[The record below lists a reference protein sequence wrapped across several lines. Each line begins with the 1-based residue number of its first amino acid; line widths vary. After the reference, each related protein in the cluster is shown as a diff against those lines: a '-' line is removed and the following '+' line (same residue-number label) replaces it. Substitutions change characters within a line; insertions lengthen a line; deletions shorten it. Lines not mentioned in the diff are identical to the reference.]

1 LRLAVDA
8 LIQRQQAIVDW
19 WRHNVAVHHG
29 GDRRS
34 SSHGTGNLKVAD
46 AEKLIGFSDSTV
58 ARFRAFLQDIEAYR
72 ERLVRRCMRE
82 AMPVL
87 LQLR

>member
-1 LRLAVDA
+1 M
-8 LIQRQQAIVDW
+8 
-19 WRHNVAVHHG
+19 
-29 GDRRS
+29 
-34 SSHGTGNLKVAD
+34 
-46 AEKLIGFSDSTV
+46 IGFSQQQVS
-58 ARFRAFLQDIEAYR
+58 RFRSALADEDAYR